1 MKPLQATHVAVD
13 PREKLIYVEKN
24 TNKRERKDNLGN
36 YQKEEVHLASLPNR
50 IWFNLLNKIY

>member
-36 YQKEEVHLASLPNR
+36 YQKEVHLPNR
-50 IWFNLLNKIY
+50 IWFNFIK

>member
-36 YQKEEVHLASLPNR
+36 YQKEVHLAQSVDNR
-50 IWFNLLNKIY
+50 IWFNLLNKFY